1 MERIYPGLCFIERV
15 WLDVSYFSSFI
26 AKLWHN
32 YLEGI
37 NKGEEVIMRDTPS
50 LVSDHRRRG
59 YNTRRG
65 NSNQYAKKNIHLEI
79 TSTRFRPFCFDG
91 TQTFLW
97 LFVFLKVKIRLH
109 LFPYH
114 WWYLIYLCIGPSYIN
129 PIKSLLMECKLH
141 DEK

>member
-1 MERIYPGLCFIERV
+1 M
-15 WLDVSYFSSFI
+15 SYFSSFI

-37 NKGEEVIMRDTPS
+37 NKGEEVIMHDTPS
-50 LVSDHRRRG
+50 LVSDHRRRE
-59 YNTRRG
+59 YNKRRG

-79 TSTRFRPFCFDG
+79 TSTKFRPICFDG

-97 LFVFLKVKIRLH
+97 LFVFLNVKIRLH

-114 WWYLIYLCIGPSYIN
+114 W
-129 PIKSLLMECKLH
+129 
-141 DEK
+141 